1 MDTIL
6 TDEQRMLRSMAESL
20 TAGITPGGQTTEES
34 IWSQLADAGL
44 IGLSIPDVDG
54 GSGGSLTDTVLVT
67 EVLAAASTP
76 LDQLWSGVIAPALL
90 HEAGAGDILHEVCSG
105 ARRVAVALD
114 RGLTALGRV
123 DDENAIV
130 INPGLAREALALDEA
145 GRLVICAVAPRD
157 DSADDQLIS
166 SGLGN
171 ATEPP
176 IGTPLD
182 DSRLRSWEAISLT
195 AIAAD
200 AVGAAAAALALA
212 VDYAANRVQFGA
224 PIGSFQAIAHICAD
238 DHVSVEASRAL
249 AWYAAW
255 AVASDNDQSL
265 QSARTAKIHATQT
278 GRSVCE
284 DAIQVH
290 GGIGMTWECPAHTHL
305 RRMLINS
312 RCLGGNDLLLDRTAD
327 NRLAL
332 VDS

>member
-1 MDTIL
+1 MC
-6 TDEQRMLRSMAESL
+6 
-20 TAGITPGGQTTEES
+20 GI
-34 IWSQLADAGL
+34 
-44 IGLSIPDVDG
+44 
-54 GSGGSLTDTVLVT
+54 
-67 EVLAAASTP
+67 
-76 LDQLWSGVIAPALL
+76 
-90 HEAGAGDILHEVCSG
+90 
-105 ARRVAVALD
+105 
-114 RGLTALGRV
+114 
-123 DDENAIV
+123 
-130 INPGLAREALALDEA
+130 
-145 GRLVICAVAPRD
+145 
-157 DSADDQLIS
+157 
-166 SGLGN
+166 
-171 ATEPP
+171 PP
-176 IGTPLD
+176 P
-182 DSRLRSWEAISLT
+182 SC
-195 AIAAD
+195 
-200 AVGAAAAALALA
+200 VGAAAAALALA